1 MIVFS
6 TVTRNQRE
14 FVFDQLLPSVL
25 LGNVVP
31 DLIHIW
37 DNSTEGD
44 LPQWAS
50 EYGADILDR
59 AVEKAREIT
68 GNNRPF
74 ATTPKMV
81 IEGRKEN
88 TQLAR
93 VWNHAISMSAVDDSI
108 ILSNDDIVFLPDT
121 IEKLVKATAPFAYP
135 HGARSANSFS
145 LYKISKQMWL
155 DVGPFDEQ
163 FIPAYFEDNDYHRRM
178 LLHEKK
184 YDITPIEDAEYI
196 HMHGGSLTRRAL
208 SERDQ
213 NLMHA
218 WFRRNQQYYIWK
230 WGGLPHHERYTL
242 PYNGKNREEAI
253 LAFNKRYVLI

>member
-14 FVFDQLLPSVL
+14 FVFTELLPSVL

-37 DNSTEGD
+37 DNSEEGD

-50 EYGADILDR
+50 EVGADLLDH
-59 AVEKAREIT
+59 AVEKTREVT

-93 VWNHAISMSAVDDSI
+93 VWNHAISMSSLEDHI

-121 IEKLVKATAPFAYP
+121 IEKLVKATAPFVYP

-145 LYKISKQMWL
+145 LYKISKAMWEH
-155 DVGPFDEQ
+155 VGPFDEQ

-178 LLHEKK
+178 ILLG

-196 HMHGGSLTRRAL
+196 HKHGGSLTRRSL
-208 SERDQ
+208 DERQQ
-213 NLMHA
+213 NLMHM
-218 WFRRNQQYYIWK
+218 WFRRNQAYYIWK

-242 PYNGKNREEAI
+242 PYNGMNREEAI
-253 LAFNKRYVLI
+253 KAFNRRYVLI